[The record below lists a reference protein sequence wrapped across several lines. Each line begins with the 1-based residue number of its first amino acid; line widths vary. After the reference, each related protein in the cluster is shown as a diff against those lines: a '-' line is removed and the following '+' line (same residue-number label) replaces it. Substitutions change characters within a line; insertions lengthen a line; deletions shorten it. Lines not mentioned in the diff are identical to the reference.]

1 MCYNYIYFFGKGEE
15 AKNED
20 TYLSA
25 VCAYAAHLK
34 ALGLTYEL
42 NKGEMSYIYDGDK
55 AIATFMV
62 FNTEEDGFM
71 MIISPE

>member
-1 MCYNYIYFFGKGEE
+1 MQY
-15 AKNED
+15 
-20 TYLSA
+20 
-25 VCAYAAHLK
+25 AHLK